1 MIEESKDKTDGQMD
15 QWLHNIGNQAATAG
29 RVTFKQ
35 FYEMRQVSKL
45 MDYS

>member
-1 MIEESKDKTDGQMD
+1 MIEESKDKTNGQMD

-35 FYEMRQVSKL
+35 LLWNKTGL
-45 MDYS
+45 